1 MHLLEANVILYN
13 IQKNQ
18 QIKTERELIIHQ
30 IYEDL
35 LYLRNTKIYKALK
48 NNSGYGTISNL
59 KVVAQ

>member
-35 LYLRNTKIYKALK
+35 LYLRNTKNYKTLK
-48 NNSGYGTISNL
+48 IILVMGLYRT
-59 KVVAQ
+59 